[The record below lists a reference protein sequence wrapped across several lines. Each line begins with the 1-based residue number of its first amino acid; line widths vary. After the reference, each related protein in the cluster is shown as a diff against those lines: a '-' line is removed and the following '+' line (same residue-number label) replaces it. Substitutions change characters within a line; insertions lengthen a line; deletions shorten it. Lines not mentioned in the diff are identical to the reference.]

1 MRRLV
6 RSADLLSPPPCR
18 AGLPHIRLRP
28 STAAHRELLPGSIA
42 RRALETIES
51 VWYVVSTPPTHPR
64 IPYGEADFRRIRLN
78 RWLYVDKTRFL
89 RRLEEERYASLIRP
103 RRFGKSLWASV
114 LENYYD
120 RFWADGFDA
129 TFAGTDIGQQPTGEQ
144 SRYVTLRFDFSN
156 VNDALDTLEREF
168 EAYCLIELEGTLER
182 HPDLFPAAAR
192 RRILEPPSIATKLSM
207 LFRYAGDHD
216 IPLYVIIDEYDN
228 FANTVLAY
236 HGAEAYHSFTHGG
249 GFYRN
254 FFATLKSGTGRTGG
268 GVERLFITGVSPVTM
283 DDVTSGFNI
292 GTNISLEPDF
302 NEMVGF
308 TEAEVRHLVE
318 TYRHLGVFS
327 QDPATAMGIMG
338 EWYNGYRFA
347 TTAETD
353 LYNTDMVLYYLKHSI
368 PNRDVPEY
376 LIDTNV
382 RIDYGKL
389 RHLLV
394 TGRQLNGNFDL
405 LRDVIGEEQVDTRIQ
420 PGFPLKDLTKRE
432 NFLSL
437 MHYFGLLSI
446 RDVQG
451 VLPRLAIPNQTVK
464 RLMYGYLR
472 DAYHDV
478 EVFSVDLFRFEQLML
493 RMATEGEW
501 RPVLEFLSEAIARQ
515 TGIRDYIA
523 GEKVIQGFLAAYL
536 SVADYYVF
544 RSEAELGKGH
554 ADIALEPLVARYPH
568 LQRGYL
574 IELKYRARSE
584 SADQAAVTTVVEEA
598 QAQLLRYLADERL
611 TRQFPA
617 VRFIGLIVVFHGWEM
632 VFCDEVQR

>member
-1 MRRLV
+1 M
-6 RSADLLSPPPCR
+6 
-18 AGLPHIRLRP
+18 
-28 STAAHRELLPGSIA
+28 
-42 RRALETIES
+42 
-51 VWYVVSTPPTHPR
+51 STPPAHPR

-78 RWLYVDKTRFL
+78 RWLYVDKTRFV
-89 RRLEEERYASLIRP
+89 RRLEEERYAFLIRP
-103 RRFGKSLWASV
+103 RRFGKSLWVSL

-120 RFWADGFDA
+120 RFWADDFDA
-129 TFAGTDIGQQPTGEQ
+129 TFAGTDIGQDPTGEQ
-144 SRYVTLRFDFSN
+144 SRYVTLRFNFSM
-156 VNDALDTLEREF
+156 VNDKLETLEREF
-168 EAYCLIELEGTLER
+168 ETYCLIELRGTLRR
-182 HPDLFPAAAR
+182 HPDLFPEAAMR
-192 RRILEPPSIATKLSM
+192 DILAPPSIANKLAE

-216 IPLYVIIDEYDN
+216 IPLYVLIDEYDN

-254 FFATLKSGTGRTGG
+254 FFAALKGGADRSGG
-268 GVERLFITGVSPVTM
+268 GLERLFITGVSPVTL

-292 GTNISLEPDF
+292 GKNLSLEPDF

-308 TEAEVRHLVE
+308 TEPEVRHLVE
-318 TYRHLGVFS
+318 TYRDLGVFN
-327 QDPATAMGIMG
+327 QDVATALDIMG

-347 TTAETD
+347 EAAETD
-353 LYNTDMVLYYLKHSI
+353 LYNSDMVLYYLDHSI
-368 PNRDVPEY
+368 PNRPVPTY

-394 TGRQLNGNFDL
+394 VGRQLNGNFDL

-420 PGFPLKDLTKRE
+420 PGFPLEHLSEPE

-437 MHYFGLLSI
+437 LHYFGLLSI

-451 VLPRLAIPNQTVK
+451 VMPRLAIPNQTVK

-472 DAYHDV
+472 DAYRDV
-478 EVFSVDLFRFEQLML
+478 GVFSVNLFRFEQLML

-515 TGIRDYIA
+515 TGIRDYIG

-574 IELKYRARSE
+574 IELKYLKRSE
-584 SADQAAVTTVVEEA
+584 RFQRSEPVDESGVAAAAAEA
-598 QAQLLRYLADERL
+598 TAQLQRYLADERL
-611 TRQFPA
+611 ARQFPG
-617 VRFIGLIVVFHGWEM
+617 VRFIGLIVVFHGWEL
-632 VFCDEVQR
+632 VFCDAVRRSI

>member
-1 MRRLV
+1 M
-6 RSADLLSPPPCR
+6 
-18 AGLPHIRLRP
+18 
-28 STAAHRELLPGSIA
+28 
-42 RRALETIES
+42 
-51 VWYVVSTPPTHPR
+51 STPPTHPR

-89 RRLEEERYASLIRP
+89 RRLEEERYAFLIRP
-103 RRFGKSLWASV
+103 RRFGKSLWASI

-120 RFWADGFDA
+120 RFWAEGFDA
-129 TFAGTDIGQQPTGEQ
+129 TFAGTDIGGDPTGEQ
-144 SRYVTLRFDFSN
+144 SRYVTLRFDFST
-156 VNDALDTLEREF
+156 VNDKLETLEREF
-168 EAYCLIELEGTLER
+168 EIYCHTELQGTLER
-182 HPDLFPAAAR
+182 HPDLFPDAAVQ
-192 RRILEPPSIATKLSM
+192 RILTRPSISAKLGV

-254 FFATLKSGTGRTGG
+254 FFATLKSGAGRSGG
-268 GVERLFITGVSPVTM
+268 GLERLFITGVSPITM

-292 GTNISLEPDF
+292 GKNISLHPDF

-308 TEAEVRHLVE
+308 TEAEVRRLVE
-318 TYRHLGVFS
+318 TYRDLGVFN
-327 QDPATAMGIMG
+327 QEVATAMGTMG
-338 EWYNGYRFA
+338 QWYNGYRFA
-347 TTAETD
+347 RTADTD
-353 LYNTDMVLYYLKHSI
+353 LYNSDMVLYYLDNSI
-368 PNRDVPEY
+368 PNREVPEY

-405 LRDVIGEEQVDTRIQ
+405 LRDVIAEEQVDTRIQ

-446 RDVQG
+446 RHVQG

-472 DAYHDV
+472 DAYRDV

-574 IELKYRARSE
+574 IELKYLKRRGRLQRSGP
-584 SADQAAVTTVVEEA
+584 ADDAGVAAAAGEA
-598 QAQLLRYLADERL
+598 TAQLERYLADERL
-611 TRQFPA
+611 ARQFPG
-617 VRFIGLIVVFHGWEM
+617 VTFIGLVVVFHGWEL
-632 VFCDEVQR
+632 VFCDEVRR